1 MFRFAHN
8 NLNVL
13 DLERSMKFYKEALGL
28 TEVRRING
36 EGFIIV
42 YLGDEEGSDHND
54 TARRFFCYG
63 VSAECRQL
71 ALVLLGKRILG
82 R

>member
-13 DLERSMKFYKEALGL
+13 DLERSMKFYEEALGL
-28 TEVRRING
+28 KVSQY
-36 EGFIIV
+36 EG
-42 YLGDEEGSDHND
+42 LMGDTPVSPEKQAEDAHF
-54 TARRFFCYG
+54 ARRHVEKLPEQFRRRQEG
-63 VSAECRQL
+63 V
-71 ALVLLGKRILG
+71 G